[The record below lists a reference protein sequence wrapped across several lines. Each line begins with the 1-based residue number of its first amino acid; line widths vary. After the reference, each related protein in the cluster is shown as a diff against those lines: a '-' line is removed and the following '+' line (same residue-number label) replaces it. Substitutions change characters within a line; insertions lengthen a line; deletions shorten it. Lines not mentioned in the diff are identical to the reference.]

1 MNAISILIS
10 ADGLPLDWSERNS
23 CLCIIFN
30 FSKFLQSA
38 TCVFDF
44 IINVKVRN
52 ILLVAIFN
60 SRVRKKVT
68 IAI

>member
-10 ADGLPLDWSERNS
+10 ADGLPLGWNERNS

-30 FSKFLQSA
+30 FSKFLRSS

-44 IINVKVRN
+44 IINVKVRG
-52 ILLVAIFN
+52 ILLLAIFN
-60 SRVRKKVT
+60 SHVRKKVT
-68 IAI
+68 IAV